1 MELER
6 FDDRNQHFHGWAPK
20 GVRKFSIAPKQPIS
34 RWGECRST
42 RPIPRSALHSDVVA
56 LLAVQRHVEALELRP
71 FADAPA
77 AAPQPGALEQPKTAD
92 TQPTPCRHH
101 PNPPTPTPHHQPT

>member
-1 MELER
+1 MAFLASEPTNLGHGHPLHADIRQRLAYGIELER

-42 RPIPRSALHSDVVA
+42 RPIPRRSEERRVGKECVS
-56 LLAVQRHVEALELRP
+56 
-71 FADAPA
+71 
-77 AAPQPGALEQPKTAD
+77 T
-92 TQPTPCRHH
+92 CRSRWSPYH
-101 PNPPTPTPHHQPT
+101 